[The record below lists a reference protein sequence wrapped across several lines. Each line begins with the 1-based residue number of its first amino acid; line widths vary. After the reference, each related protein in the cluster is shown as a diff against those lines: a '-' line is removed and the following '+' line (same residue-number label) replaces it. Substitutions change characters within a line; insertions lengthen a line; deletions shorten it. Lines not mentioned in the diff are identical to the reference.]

1 MVAAAGAGDGGVV
14 GVYEKS
20 GAEGGAGG
28 GIAAAEGGE
37 GTGERGGGVL
47 AGEVGVGE
55 GGRMTALCLRCA
67 SQRALHCSIEKPTRR
82 AT

>member
-1 MVAAAGAGDGGVV
+1 MVAGRASSMATAAGAGDGGVV

-37 GTGERGGGVL
+37 G
-47 AGEVGVGE
+47 
-55 GGRMTALCLRCA
+55 
-67 SQRALHCSIEKPTRR
+67 
-82 AT
+82 